1 VVPLGFLVEITAVLS
16 LGLRSVGGVA
26 GRTRVQVSFV
36 HELEP
41 ASGAFF
47 LVFGPDR
54 AAIGAIVRFVFNHG
68 NPFRIPR
75 TLRAFSPAQQNYEEH
90 CQDCD
95 EST

>member
-16 LGLRSVGGVA
+16 LWVGGVGGVA
-26 GRTRVQVSFV
+26 GRTRVQVTFV
-36 HELEP
+36 HELKP
-41 ASGAFF
+41 APGTFF
-47 LVFGPDR
+47 LVFGPDCT
-54 AAIGAIVRFVFNHG
+54 AIGAVVRFVFNHG